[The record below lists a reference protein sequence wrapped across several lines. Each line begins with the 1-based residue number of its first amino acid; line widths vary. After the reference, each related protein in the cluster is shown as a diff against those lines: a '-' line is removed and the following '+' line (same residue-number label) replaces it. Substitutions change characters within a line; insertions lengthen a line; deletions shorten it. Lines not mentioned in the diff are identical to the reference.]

1 MWRDIYVA
9 EKLRDLAADRG
20 ERAPLHESAQPKAK
34 PWLTP
39 LVRLT
44 GRSLRRLGEGLE
56 SWAATAHQEQRC
68 EQPRYEGR

>member
-1 MWRDIYVA
+1 MWRDIYIA

-20 ERAPLHESAQPKAK
+20 EPAPRPTSPVSKPKLR
-34 PWLTP
+34 PF
-39 LVRLT
+39 VRLT
-44 GRSLRRLGEGLE
+44 GRTLRRLGEELE